1 MFHFLTLLSF
11 ILMFRVMHSISYLF
25 HDFSTNFVKLHFYL
39 RDPMHETRQ
48 EEPLYGVCI
57 ITNKLVNDCCLTPT
71 QQFFSHI
78 MARTS

>member
-1 MFHFLTLLSF
+1 MKAKKRTFKMKLNKVNVSGSF
-11 ILMFRVMHSISYLF
+11 KSLF
-25 HDFSTNFVKLHFYL
+25 IYTKYKNL
-39 RDPMHETRQ
+39 ETRQ